1 MQRLFGGLSCV
12 VEQNVGRLKVLAKNR
27 LHAPRERELVPHGL
41 ARRHA
46 DDVGRDA
53 EARDHANRPTGDGTD
68 DDGLG
73 ADVNGHAARGV
84 GNRVEKAPDLE
95 LVVAEAGLIVDVLLG
110 LLGDGRH
117 GLHGLHG
124 VFASRR
130 LAGEH
135 DGARAVVD
143 RVCHV
148 GNFRARGAGILDHG
162 LEHLGCGDDARTEQA
177 AGRDELL
184 LDGGELCE
192 RDLHAEV
199 AARDHD
205 ALAHAADVFNV
216 VNARAVLD
224 FRDDVDRTAAVRA

>member
-1 MQRLFGGLSCV
+1 MQRLLGGLSRM
-12 VEQNVGRLKVLAKNR
+12 VEQNVSRLKVLAKNR
-27 LHAPRERELVPHGL
+27 LHAPRERELVPHGF

-53 EARDHANRPTGDGTD
+53 EARDHANRPTGDGAD

-73 ADVNGHAARGV
+73 ADVNGHAAGGV
-84 GNRVEKAPDLE
+84 GDRVEKTPDLE

-124 VFASRR
+124 VFASRCF
-130 LAGEH
+130 AGEH
-135 DGARAVVD
+135 DGTRAVVD
-143 RVCHV
+143 GVCNV
-148 GNFRARGAGILDHG
+148 GNFRARGAGVLNHG
-162 LEHLGCGDDARTEQA
+162 LEHLGRSDDARAEQA

-184 LDGGELCE
+184 LDGGQLCE
-192 RDLHAEV
+192 RNLYAEV

-224 FRDDVDRTAAVRA
+224 LRDDVDRAAAVRA